1 MKRYSKKSGR
11 KDNPTRSLYH
21 EHNENDS
28 YFLSLLLPHRFDGR
42 RGFTE
47 IAVARAG
54 TAGGNRK
61 TERTQLTAC
70 CKKAN
75 FPPEMMQLPSPLA
88 KYLSQY
94 TRMRVAREKL
104 KELLSL
110 WDAAQF
116 VYSPRQEDFINHF
129 DPNKAG
135 VSSRVR
141 EELTSDVLHTLS
153 NTQLKL
159 V

>member
-1 MKRYSKKSGR
+1 
-11 KDNPTRSLYH
+11 
-21 EHNENDS
+21 
-28 YFLSLLLPHRFDGR
+28 
-42 RGFTE
+42 
-47 IAVARAG
+47 
-54 TAGGNRK
+54 
-61 TERTQLTAC
+61 
-70 CKKAN
+70 
-75 FPPEMMQLPSPLA
+75 MMQLPSPLA

-110 WDAAQF
+110 WDVAQF
-116 VYSPRQEDFINHF
+116 VYSPRQEDFINHL